1 MSAWSSSTCQRP
13 VPNSRISPCTQPL
26 PIFGK
31 RDTLNPMP
39 TVLVVDDEPAVR
51 ESLRML
57 LKREYSIDTAESVDT
72 ALVAVGVSL
81 PDLILLD
88 VVMPERSGLDLL
100 GELRELGLEIPVI
113 VLTATN
119 TVAVAVEAMKLGA
132 TDFVTKPFELESLR
146 LKVAQILERQVL
158 EREVVR
164 LSDEVRQRHRVG
176 RMVGRSPAIQEAFRT
191 IERLAKS
198 SATVLISGESGTGK
212 ELAARAIHDLSNR
225 SEQPF
230 VPVNCGAIPRDLIE
244 SELFGHE
251 KGSFTGAVERRIG
264 RFEAA
269 SGGTLFLDEIG
280 ELEASLQVKLLRAL
294 QERVVER
301 VGSSEPIP
309 IDLRILAATNRDL
322 EAEVAAGRFRSDLYY
337 RVNVVPLVLPP
348 LRERRED
355 VALLADTFLARNAET
370 REQPGPTPQ
379 LSDQA
384 HRALLEYSWPG
395 NVRELENA
403 IEHGIAMTDGEAIE
417 VGELPLS
424 VRRSG
429 RAEALREE
437 WRKGQIDFEELVARF
452 ESEILREALERNEW
466 NQTRTASRLGITRR
480 SLKLKMDRLCIDAPG

>member
-1 MSAWSSSTCQRP
+1 
-13 VPNSRISPCTQPL
+13 
-26 PIFGK
+26 
-31 RDTLNPMP
+31 MP

-57 LKREYSIDTAESVDT
+57 LKREYSIDTAESVDA
-72 ALVAVGVSL
+72 ALVAVAVSHT
-81 PDLILLD
+81 DLILLD

-164 LSDEVRQRHRVG
+164 LRDEVRQRHRVG

-251 KGSFTGAVERRIG
+251 KGSFTGAADRRIG

-370 REQPGPTPQ
+370 REQPGPAPQ

-403 IEHGIAMTDGEAIE
+403 IEHGIAMTDGETIE
-417 VGELPLS
+417 VAELPLS

-429 RAEALREE
+429 RAEAPREE
-437 WRKGQIDFEELVARF
+437 WRKGQIDVEELVARL
-452 ESEILREALERNEW
+452 ETEILREALERNEW

>member
-1 MSAWSSSTCQRP
+1 
-13 VPNSRISPCTQPL
+13 
-26 PIFGK
+26 
-31 RDTLNPMP
+31 MP

-57 LKREYSIDTAESVDT
+57 LKREYSIDTAESVDA
-72 ALVAVGVSL
+72 ALVAVAVSP

-88 VVMPERSGLDLL
+88 VVMPDRSGLDLL
-100 GELRELGLEIPVI
+100 GELSELGLEIPVI

-164 LSDEVRQRHRVG
+164 LRDEVRQRHRVG

-225 SEQPF
+225 SDQPF

-251 KGSFTGAVERRIG
+251 KGSFTGAADRRIG

-301 VGSSEPIP
+301 VGGSEEIP

-370 REQPGPTPQ
+370 REQAGPAPQ

-403 IEHGIAMTDGEAIE
+403 IEHGIAMTDGETIE
-417 VGELPLS
+417 VAELPLS

-452 ESEILREALERNEW
+452 ETEILREALERNEW

-480 SLKLKMDRLCIDAPG
+480 SLKLKMDRLSIDAPG

>member
-1 MSAWSSSTCQRP
+1 
-13 VPNSRISPCTQPL
+13 
-26 PIFGK
+26 
-31 RDTLNPMP
+31 MP

-164 LSDEVRQRHRVG
+164 LRDEVRQRHRVG

-370 REQPGPTPQ
+370 RELPGPTPQ

-403 IEHGIAMTDGEAIE
+403 IEHGIAMTDGETIE
-417 VGELPLS
+417 VAELPLS

>member
-1 MSAWSSSTCQRP
+1 
-13 VPNSRISPCTQPL
+13 
-26 PIFGK
+26 
-31 RDTLNPMP
+31 MP

-57 LKREYSIDTAESVDT
+57 LKREYSIDTAESVDA
-72 ALVAVGVSL
+72 ALVAVAVSP

-88 VVMPERSGLDLL
+88 VVMPDRSGLDLL
-100 GELRELGLEIPVI
+100 GELSELGLEIPVI

-164 LSDEVRQRHRVG
+164 LRDEVRQRHRVG

-225 SEQPF
+225 SDQPF

-251 KGSFTGAVERRIG
+251 KGSFTGAADRRIG

-301 VGSSEPIP
+301 VGGSEEIP

-370 REQPGPTPQ
+370 REQAGPAPQ

-403 IEHGIAMTDGEAIE
+403 IEHGIAMTDGETIE
-417 VGELPLS
+417 VAELPLS

-452 ESEILREALERNEW
+452 ETEILREALERNEW

-480 SLKLKMDRLCIDAPG
+480 SLKLKMDRLSVDAPG

>member
-1 MSAWSSSTCQRP
+1 
-13 VPNSRISPCTQPL
+13 
-26 PIFGK
+26 
-31 RDTLNPMP
+31 MP

-164 LSDEVRQRHRVG
+164 LRDEVRQRHRVG

-370 REQPGPTPQ
+370 RELPGPTPQ

-403 IEHGIAMTDGEAIE
+403 IEHGIAMTDGETIE
-417 VGELPLS
+417 VAELPLS

-452 ESEILREALERNEW
+452 ETEILREALERNEW

>member
-1 MSAWSSSTCQRP
+1 
-13 VPNSRISPCTQPL
+13 
-26 PIFGK
+26 
-31 RDTLNPMP
+31 MP

-57 LKREYSIDTAESVDT
+57 LKREYSIDTAESVDA

-164 LSDEVRQRHRVG
+164 LRDEVRQRHRVG

-370 REQPGPTPQ
+370 RELPGPTPQ

-403 IEHGIAMTDGEAIE
+403 IEHGIAMTDGETIE
-417 VGELPLS
+417 VAELPLS

>member
-1 MSAWSSSTCQRP
+1 
-13 VPNSRISPCTQPL
+13 
-26 PIFGK
+26 
-31 RDTLNPMP
+31 MP

-164 LSDEVRQRHRVG
+164 LRDEVRQRHRVG

-251 KGSFTGAVERRIG
+251 KGSFTGAAERRIG

-403 IEHGIAMTDGEAIE
+403 IEHGIAMTDGETIE

-480 SLKLKMDRLCIDAPG
+480 SLKLKMDRLSIDAPG

>member
-31 RDTLNPMP
+31 RDTLKPMP
-39 TVLVVDDEPAVR
+39 TVLGVDDEPAVR
-51 ESLRML
+51 ESLRRL

-164 LSDEVRQRHRVG
+164 LRDEVRQRHRVG

-370 REQPGPTPQ
+370 RELPGPTPQ

-403 IEHGIAMTDGEAIE
+403 IEHGIAMTDGETIE
-417 VGELPLS
+417 VAELPLS

-480 SLKLKMDRLCIDAPG
+480 SLKLKMDRLSIEPPG

>member
-1 MSAWSSSTCQRP
+1 
-13 VPNSRISPCTQPL
+13 
-26 PIFGK
+26 
-31 RDTLNPMP
+31 MP

-57 LKREYSIDTAESVDT
+57 LKREYAVDTAESVDT
-72 ALVAVGVSL
+72 ALQAVTESV

-88 VVMPERSGLDLL
+88 VVMPGRSGLDLL
-100 GELRELGLEIPVI
+100 PELRELALEIPVV

-132 TDFVTKPFELESLR
+132 ADFVTKPFELEALR
-146 LKVAQILERQVL
+146 LKVAQILERRVL

-164 LSDEVRQRHRVG
+164 LRDEVRQRQRLG
-176 RMVGRSPAIQEAFRT
+176 PMVGRSPAIQEVFRT
-191 IERLAKS
+191 IERLAKA

-212 ELAARAIHDLSNR
+212 ELAARAIHNLSPR
-225 SEQPF
+225 SGEPF

-244 SELFGHE
+244 TELFGHE
-251 KGSFTGAVERRIG
+251 KGAFTGASEQRIG

-280 ELEASLQVKLLRAL
+280 ELESSLQVKLLRAL
-294 QERVVER
+294 QERVIER
-301 VGSSEPIP
+301 VGSAAAIP
-309 IDLRILAATNRDL
+309 IDVRVLAATNRDL

-355 VALLADTFLARNAET
+355 IELLAEAFLAGANASDSD
-370 REQPGPTPQ
+370 QPARLK
-379 LSDQA
+379 LSDPA
-384 HRALLEYSWPG
+384 HRALLEYGWPG

-403 IEHGIAMTDGEAIE
+403 IEHGVTMTDGDTIE
-417 VGELPLS
+417 VAQLPLS

-437 WRKGQIDFEELVARF
+437 WRRGDLDFEQLVASF
-452 ESEILREALERNEW
+452 ESEILREALEREDW
-466 NQTRTASRLGITRR
+466 NQTRTASSLGITRR
-480 SLKLKMDRLCIDAPG
+480 ILKLKMDRLGIDSSS

>member
-1 MSAWSSSTCQRP
+1 
-13 VPNSRISPCTQPL
+13 
-26 PIFGK
+26 
-31 RDTLNPMP
+31 MP

-57 LKREYSIDTAESVDT
+57 LKREYSVDTAESVES
-72 ALVAVGVSL
+72 ALGAISASA

-88 VVMPERSGLDLL
+88 VVMPGRSGLDLL
-100 GELRELGLEIPVI
+100 PELQELGLDIPVV

-132 TDFVTKPFELESLR
+132 ADFVTKPFELEGLR
-146 LKVAQILERQVL
+146 IKVAQILERQLL
-158 EREVVR
+158 EREVHR
-164 LSDEVRQRHRVG
+164 LRDEVRQRHCLG
-176 RMVGRSPAIQEAFRT
+176 RMVGRSPSVQEVFRT
-191 IERLAKS
+191 IERLAKA

-225 SEQPF
+225 SDQPF
-230 VPVNCGAIPRDLIE
+230 VPINCGAIPRDLVE

-280 ELEASLQVKLLRAL
+280 ELETSIQVKLLRAL
-294 QERVVER
+294 QERVIER
-301 VGSSEPIP
+301 VGSTEPIP
-309 IDLRILAATNRDL
+309 VDVRILAATNRDL
-322 EAEVAAGRFRSDLYY
+322 EAEVESGGFRKDLYY
-337 RVNVVPLVLPP
+337 RVNVVPLVMPP

-355 VALLADTFLARNAET
+355 IELLADTFLARGGEKAGGEG
-370 REQPGPTPQ
+370 PGVT
-379 LSDQA
+379 LSDNA
-384 HRALLEYSWPG
+384 YKALAEYGWPG

-403 IEHGIAMTDGEAIE
+403 IEHGVAMRDSE
-417 VGELPLS
+417 VIDVAHLPLP

-437 WRKGQIDFEELVARF
+437 WRRGHIDFEELVARF
-452 ESEILREALERNEW
+452 ETEILREALERQDW
-466 NQTRTASRLGITRR
+466 NQTRTASSLGVTRR
-480 SLKLKMDRLCIDAPG
+480 ILKLKMDRLGIDSPD

>member
-1 MSAWSSSTCQRP
+1 
-13 VPNSRISPCTQPL
+13 
-26 PIFGK
+26 
-31 RDTLNPMP
+31 MP

-57 LKREYSIDTAESVDT
+57 LKREYSIDTAESVDA
-72 ALVAVGVSL
+72 ALVAVAVSP

-88 VVMPERSGLDLL
+88 VVMPDRSGLDLL
-100 GELRELGLEIPVI
+100 GELHELGLEIPVI

-132 TDFVTKPFELESLR
+132 TDFVTKPFELEALR

-164 LSDEVRQRHRVG
+164 LRDEVRQRHRVG

-225 SEQPF
+225 SDQPF

-251 KGSFTGAVERRIG
+251 KGSFTGAAERRIG

-301 VGSSEPIP
+301 VGSSQAIP

-337 RVNVVPLVLPP
+337 RVNVVPLALPP

-355 VALLADTFLARNAET
+355 VALLADTFLARNAEI
-370 REQPGPTPQ
+370 REQAGPTPQ

-403 IEHGIAMTDGEAIE
+403 IEHGIAMTDGETIE
-417 VGELPLS
+417 VAELPLS

-452 ESEILREALERNEW
+452 ETEILREALERNEW

-480 SLKLKMDRLCIDAPG
+480 SLKLKMDRLSIDAPG

>member
-1 MSAWSSSTCQRP
+1 
-13 VPNSRISPCTQPL
+13 
-26 PIFGK
+26 
-31 RDTLNPMP
+31 MP

-164 LSDEVRQRHRVG
+164 LRDEVRQRHRVG

-251 KGSFTGAVERRIG
+251 KGSFTGAADRRIG

-309 IDLRILAATNRDL
+309 IDLRILAATNRNL

-403 IEHGIAMTDGEAIE
+403 IEHGIAMTDGGTIE
-417 VGELPLS
+417 VAELPLS

-452 ESEILREALERNEW
+452 ETEILREALERNEW

-480 SLKLKMDRLCIDAPG
+480 SLKLKMDRLSIDAPA

>member
-1 MSAWSSSTCQRP
+1 
-13 VPNSRISPCTQPL
+13 
-26 PIFGK
+26 
-31 RDTLNPMP
+31 
-39 TVLVVDDEPAVR
+39 
-51 ESLRML
+51 ML
-57 LKREYSIDTAESVDT
+57 LKREYSIDTAESVDA
-72 ALVAVGVSL
+72 ALDAVAVSA

-88 VVMPERSGLDLL
+88 VVMPDRNGLDLL
-100 GELRELGLEIPVI
+100 GELRELGLEIPVV

-132 TDFVTKPFELESLR
+132 TDFVTKPFELEALR

-158 EREVVR
+158 EREVLR
-164 LSDEVRQRHRVG
+164 LRDEVRQRHRVG

-225 SEQPF
+225 SDQPF

-251 KGSFTGAVERRIG
+251 KGSFTGAADRRIG

-301 VGSSEPIP
+301 VGSSQAIP
-309 IDLRILAATNRDL
+309 IDVRILAATNRDL

-355 VALLADTFLARNAET
+355 VALLADTFLARNAKT
-370 REQPGPTPQ
+370 REQAGPTPQ

-403 IEHGIAMTDGEAIE
+403 IEHGIAMTDGETIE
-417 VGELPLS
+417 VAELPLS

-452 ESEILREALERNEW
+452 ETEILREALERDEW

-480 SLKLKMDRLCIDAPG
+480 SLKLKMDRLSIDASS